1 MSDVNLFKM
10 IPKVDELLENE
21 LIKNLDKKVP
31 RKTIVDSI
39 RLATENVRTAIKD
52 GREPE
57 EIKVMVRSLA
67 DTIVKMAIKKNS
79 FQLRPVINATGVV
92 IHTNLGRSPVSPEI
106 LDHIKDVSV
115 GYSNL
120 EYDLEKGS
128 RGSRYS
134 HLEDLVADITGA
146 ESAMVV
152 NNNAAAVLLVL
163 STLASGREVIVSRG
177 ELIEIGGAFRIPD
190 VMSQSGAKLV
200 EVGTT
205 NKTHLRD
212 YEGAI
217 SEDTGAI
224 MKVHTSNYRIMGFTS
239 AVEASDLKDVS
250 ERHRIPLI
258 EDLGS
263 GVLIDLSK
271 YGITYEPTVMD
282 SLKSGVDIVTFSG
295 DKLLGGP
302 QAGIIVG
309 KKEYIDM
316 MKKNPLTRAFRVDK
330 FTISALEATFRYYL
344 DMDAAPSQIP
354 TLRMLTYK
362 MEVLQEKAEKLME
375 KLVGDQVQ
383 TKVGLSIQDEYSEV
397 GGGSLPMEKLPTK
410 CVVVELG
417 EGSTARFEDLL
428 RTNTIPVI
436 ARIHRDKVYLDVRT
450 IDDSEMEIVS
460 KAVRRAVDG
469 LEECI
474 E

>member
-1 MSDVNLFKM
+1 
-10 IPKVDELLENE
+10 
-21 LIKNLDKKVP
+21 
-31 RKTIVDSI
+31 
-39 RLATENVRTAIKD
+39 
-52 GREPE
+52 
-57 EIKVMVRSLA
+57 
-67 DTIVKMAIKKNS
+67 
-79 FQLRPVINATGVV
+79 
-92 IHTNLGRSPVSPEI
+92 
-106 LDHIKDVSV
+106 
-115 GYSNL
+115 
-120 EYDLEKGS
+120 
-128 RGSRYS
+128 
-134 HLEDLVADITGA
+134 
-146 ESAMVV
+146 
-152 NNNAAAVLLVL
+152 
-163 STLASGREVIVSRG
+163 
-177 ELIEIGGAFRIPD
+177 
-190 VMSQSGAKLV
+190 
-200 EVGTT
+200 
-205 NKTHLRD
+205 
-212 YEGAI
+212 
-217 SEDTGAI
+217 